1 MQSNLQEAVFHSI
14 FPMFSQNIQ
23 FCDSEIKQIS
33 LEQQV
38 TLRYYA
44 KVEKERKEEKW
55 FPDQYCLCSV
65 RQIDG
70 VGMLCVDM
78 FYVYC
83 ERISIIK
90 SNKMMKTFRVF
101 IPSN

>member
-23 FCDSEIKQIS
+23 FYDSEIKQIS

-44 KVEKERKEEKW
+44 KVEKERKEEK
-55 FPDQYCLCSV
+55 
-65 RQIDG
+65 
-70 VGMLCVDM
+70 
-78 FYVYC
+78 
-83 ERISIIK
+83 
-90 SNKMMKTFRVF
+90 
-101 IPSN
+101 